1 MFTIFRAILASFKGK
16 WDEFDPALRFLLYCE
31 IGFYCLL
38 AFIALIWQPEFL

>member
-1 MFTIFRAILASFKGK
+1 MFTIFRATLAKFKGK

-38 AFIALIWQPEFL
+38 AMVLIWQPEFLY